1 MSPAPAAPPAR
12 RHRAAR
18 SAGGAGRICLPH
30 PRCMALLL
38 AGSGHHRQRARPGRR
53 LHERLH
59 ERDGR
64 RRIAVADGGR
74 RRQLVRRAPP
84 TAHSPAQPAPSVRHA
99 DSARCCLRSRRSGAN
114 QTLFPAASSGA
125 RLEGE
130 DEAAVSSAAGD
141 GGADPVRR
149 PPLAPR
155 PSPLA
160 PPLAHPSSTAR
171 WRCRGSDTCALL
183 FQTRNFAGN
192 PTPVPRSTVRA
203 VFAAAPARATPL
215 ERLRANF
222 VVPDS
227 AFFPRIN

>member
-1 MSPAPAAPPAR
+1 MATTGSGRGPGGGYMNVCMNATVGAGSPSPMM
-12 RHRAAR
+12 H
-18 SAGGAGRICLPH
+18 GGA
-30 PRCMALLL
+30 
-38 AGSGHHRQRARPGRR
+38 
-53 LHERLH
+53 
-59 ERDGR
+59 
-64 RRIAVADGGR
+64 
-74 RRQLVRRAPP
+74 
-84 TAHSPAQPAPSVRHA
+84 
-99 DSARCCLRSRRSGAN
+99 
-114 QTLFPAASSGA
+114 SSS
-125 RLEGE
+125 
-130 DEAAVSSAAGD
+130 D
-141 GGADPVRR
+141 VRR
-149 PPLAPR
+149 PPLTLPPSPLLRSATLTPRAAVCAAEGAGPTRRCSRQLARGPDSRARTRPRSLLPPATVEPTRCAAR

-160 PPLAHPSSTAR
+160 PPLARPSSTAR

>member
-1 MSPAPAAPPAR
+1 MREPMSPAPAAPPAR

-30 PRCMALLL
+30 PWWRCQQAV
-38 AGSGHHRQRARPGRR
+38 GHHRQRARPGRP
-53 LHERLH
+53 LHER
-59 ERDGR
+59 GYMN
-64 RRIAVADGGR
+64 AMVGAGSPSPMVDGG
-74 RRQLVRRAPP
+74 A
-84 TAHSPAQPAPSVRHA
+84 SSSDVRHA
-99 DSARCCLRSRRSGAN
+99 PLTLSHPAHSFGPTTLTLR
-114 QTLFPAASSGA
+114 
-125 RLEGE
+125 
-130 DEAAVSSAAGD
+130 AAVCAAE
-141 GGADPVRR
+141 GAGPTRR
-149 PPLAPR
+149 CSRQLARGPDSRARTRPRSLLPPATVAPNRCAAR

-160 PPLAHPSSTAR
+160 PPLAHPSSTR

-203 VFAAAPARATPL
+203 VFATAPARATPL

>member
-53 LHERLH
+53 LHERLQ

-84 TAHSPAQPAPSVRHA
+84 PAHSPAQPAPSVRPA
-99 DSARCCLRSRRSGAN
+99 DSPRLPVGTQLTRPTRVDVATVVTYRTTTCDARSKRVA
-114 QTLFPAASSGA
+114 
-125 RLEGE
+125 
-130 DEAAVSSAAGD
+130 
-141 GGADPVRR
+141 
-149 PPLAPR
+149 
-155 PSPLA
+155 
-160 PPLAHPSSTAR
+160 LAHVTCSGLRLTLAR
-171 WRCRGSDTCALL
+171 VQKVSKIDQISQCAITIEQNQ
-183 FQTRNFAGN
+183 FEFSKSKQK
-192 PTPVPRSTVRA
+192 
-203 VFAAAPARATPL
+203 
-215 ERLRANF
+215 
-222 VVPDS
+222 
-227 AFFPRIN
+227 

>member
-84 TAHSPAQPAPSVRHA
+84 TAHTLPPSPL
-99 DSARCCLRSRRSGAN
+99 LRSA
-114 QTLFPAASSGA
+114 TLTL
-125 RLEGE
+125 R
-130 DEAAVSSAAGD
+130 AAVCAAE
-141 GGADPVRR
+141 GAGPTRR
-149 PPLAPR
+149 CSRQLARGPDSRARTRPRSLLPPATVAPTRCAARPSPLAPR
-155 PSPLA
+155 PSPLLSPTQA
-160 PPLAHPSSTAR
+160 ALRVGVAVVLTRVRCCFRHATSPATRPRCPGARCVPFSPPRPHVQLPWNA
-171 WRCRGSDTCALL
+171 CA
-183 FQTRNFAGN
+183 QT
-192 PTPVPRSTVRA
+192 S
-203 VFAAAPARATPL
+203 
-215 ERLRANF
+215 
-222 VVPDS
+222 
-227 AFFPRIN
+227 

>member
-1 MSPAPAAPPAR
+1 MREPMSPAPAAPPAR

-64 RRIAVADGGR
+64 HRIAVADGGR

-84 TAHSPAQPAPSVRHA
+84 TAHTLPPSPL
-99 DSARCCLRSRRSGAN
+99 LRSA
-114 QTLFPAASSGA
+114 TLTL
-125 RLEGE
+125 R
-130 DEAAVSSAAGD
+130 AAVCAAE
-141 GGADPVRR
+141 GAGPTRR
-149 PPLAPR
+149 CSRQLARGPDSRARTRPRSLLPPATVAPTRCATR

-160 PPLAHPSSTAR
+160 PPLARPSSTAR

-192 PTPVPRSTVRA
+192 PAPVSRSTVRA

-215 ERLRANF
+215 ELACANF
-222 VVPDS
+222 IVPDS

>member
-30 PRCMALLL
+30 PRCMALL

-114 QTLFPAASSGA
+114 QTLFPAASSSDSRA
-125 RLEGE
+125 RTRRR
-130 DEAAVSSAAGD
+130 S
-141 GGADPVRR
+141 PR
-149 PPLAPR
+149 PPATVAPTRCAAR

-215 ERLRANF
+215 ERLRAQT
-222 VVPDS
+222 S
-227 AFFPRIN
+227 

>member
-30 PRCMALLL
+30 PRWRCRQAV
-38 AGSGHHRQRARPGRR
+38 GHHRQRARPGRP
-53 LHERLH
+53 LHER
-59 ERDGR
+59 GYMN
-64 RRIAVADGGR
+64 AMVGAG
-74 RRQLVRRAPP
+74 
-84 TAHSPAQPAPSVRHA
+84 SPSPMV
-99 DSARCCLRSRRSGAN
+99 
-114 QTLFPAASSGA
+114 
-125 RLEGE
+125 
-130 DEAAVSSAAGD
+130 D
-141 GGADPVRR
+141 GGASSSDVRR
-149 PPLAPR
+149 PPLTLPPSPLLRSATLTPRAAVCAAEGAGPTRRCSRQLARGPDSRARTRPRSLLPPATVAPTRCAAR

-160 PPLAHPSSTAR
+160 PPLARPSSTAR

-192 PTPVPRSTVRA
+192 PAPVSRSTVRA